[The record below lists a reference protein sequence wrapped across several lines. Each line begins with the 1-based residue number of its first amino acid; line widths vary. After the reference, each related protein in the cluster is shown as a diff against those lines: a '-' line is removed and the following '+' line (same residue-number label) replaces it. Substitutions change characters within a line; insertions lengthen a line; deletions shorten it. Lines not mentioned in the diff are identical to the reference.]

1 MIAVG
6 DARERAALTGVD
18 TAVYRQCRRVTV
30 SVDVLQQQTS
40 LTPEE
45 SNEIVGCL
53 VVRGPGID
61 MSTGGELRAGPEAL
75 DGAVQA
81 LAAAGLRD
89 SHVERLREVIGR
101 RCNAFW
107 SGLRRGDPL
116 ARVEPLRVALEPGV
130 RPVKA
135 RPRVYNPIKT
145 ARLAACMPSL
155 AVLGIFSSIF
165 SPCGECCYDDA
176 KKRGVSHG
184 ERLLGCQ
191 PASRKYTGCD
201 AQSRSEHGQDEL
213 G

>member
-89 SHVERLREVIGR
+89 SHVERLREVIGVR
-101 RCNAFW
+101 WNA
-107 SGLRRGDPL
+107 LRRGLCRGNPP
-116 ARVEPLRVALEPGV
+116 AGVEPLRVTLKPGV
-130 RPVKA
+130 LPVKA
-135 RPRVYNPIKT
+135 SPRVYNPIKI
-145 ARLAACMPSL
+145 AWLSACMASWAAL
-155 AVLGIFSSIF
+155 GLVFLIMRAV
-165 SPCGECCYDDA
+165 
-176 KKRGVSHG
+176 
-184 ERLLGCQ
+184 
-191 PASRKYTGCD
+191 
-201 AQSRSEHGQDEL
+201 
-213 G
+213 